1 MTILT
6 SKFNFNGHDPHRAAL
21 GSLTTV
27 LAVHG
32 ATGPYSTPGG
42 SGTPVIGPVFRGA
55 IVCMDLAGSGE
66 AVLADNDATV
76 VAFQASGTRTMYFV
90 AVDGDQDFDGAFVH
104 KVTCI
109 QGGVEILTDQFTADP
124 GLVPGAPLRPGGTGA
139 GDVGMFVLA
148 TPSIVPAADE
158 QVYGYVG
165 SEGVNATTG
174 LLHVI
179 IPQGV

>member
-6 SKFNFNGHDPHRAAL
+6 SKFNFTGHDPHPAAL
-21 GSLTTV
+21 ASLATILDV
-27 LAVHG
+27 LG

-42 SGTPVIGPVFRGA
+42 SGTPVVGPIFRGA
-55 IVCMDLAGSGE
+55 IVNMDPTTGK
-66 AVLADNDATV
+66 AVLADYDVTSVIYLGATK
-76 VAFQASGTRTMYFV
+76 AKTMFFV
-90 AVDGDQDFDGAFVH
+90 AVDGDQDFDGSFVH
-104 KVTCI
+104 KITAL
-109 QGGVEILTDQFTADP
+109 QGGLEILTDQFTVSAS
-124 GLVPGAPLRPGGTGA
+124 LIPGAPLRPGATST

-148 TPSIVPAADE
+148 DPSTD

-165 SEGVNATTG
+165 SKGYNTTTG